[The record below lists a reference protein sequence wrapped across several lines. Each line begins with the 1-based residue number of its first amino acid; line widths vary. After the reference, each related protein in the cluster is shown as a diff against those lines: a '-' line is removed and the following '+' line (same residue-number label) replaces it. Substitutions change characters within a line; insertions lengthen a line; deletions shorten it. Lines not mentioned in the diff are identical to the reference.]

1 MQQCG
6 IYEQLITQLLTSR
19 LDRER
24 FYVGERQL
32 EPAEAAVW
40 LSRFLSRVLE
50 YAVGSVTG
58 EDQLQRQIELANQ
71 LLLWLKDR
79 IQDPDFIGENLIDS
93 QGKILTALYQLDNPI
108 SANLKQYV
116 DDISPLTGLTQ
127 SELFCGCLLIRS

>member
-50 YAVGSVTG
+50 LNGEVGPYF
-58 EDQLQRQIELANQ
+58 ELICQ
-71 LLLWLKDR
+71 VHP
-79 IQDPDFIGENLIDS
+79 QS
-93 QGKILTALYQLDNPI
+93 KIKVSISITSGI
-108 SANLKQYV
+108 SADAIHLQ
-116 DDISPLTGLTQ
+116 
-127 SELFCGCLLIRS
+127 LII

>member
-6 IYEQLITQLLTSR
+6 IYEQLITQLLASR
-19 LDRER
+19 LERER

-71 LLLWLKDR
+71 LLNRPWFSRHSVAEK
-79 IQDPDFIGENLIDS
+79 
-93 QGKILTALYQLDNPI
+93 
-108 SANLKQYV
+108 
-116 DDISPLTGLTQ
+116 
-127 SELFCGCLLIRS
+127 

>member
-71 LLLWLKDR
+71 LLLREFNFEVRHSPMPPDGTLR
-79 IQDPDFIGENLIDS
+79 IP
-93 QGKILTALYQLDNPI
+93 
-108 SANLKQYV
+108 
-116 DDISPLTGLTQ
+116 
-127 SELFCGCLLIRS
+127 

>member
-79 IQDPDFIGENLIDS
+79 TQDPDFIREG
-93 QGKILTALYQLDNPI
+93 
-108 SANLKQYV
+108 ANKWIAPSPRTLCPHLKCPSLQKP
-116 DDISPLTGLTQ
+116 D
-127 SELFCGCLLIRS
+127 FLLQVFGY

>member
-79 IQDPDFIGENLIDS
+79 TQDPDFISENLIDS

-108 SANLKQYV
+108 SA
-116 DDISPLTGLTQ
+116 LT
-127 SELFCGCLLIRS
+127 LIHK

>member
-19 LDRER
+19 LDREH

-71 LLLWLKDR
+71 LLLWLKAV
-79 IQDPDFIGENLIDS
+79 S
-93 QGKILTALYQLDNPI
+93 YTHLTLPTT
-108 SANLKQYV
+108 S
-116 DDISPLTGLTQ
+116 
-127 SELFCGCLLIRS
+127 

>member
-71 LLLWLKDR
+71 YSAQSVPQAFANDIL
-79 IQDPDFIGENLIDS
+79 IGHTSNTDLMASIPIEADEIE
-93 QGKILTALYQLDNPI
+93 ALMAG
-108 SANLKQYV
+108 SA
-116 DDISPLTGLTQ
+116 
-127 SELFCGCLLIRS
+127 